1 MDSRAGWGCVFLA
14 LLLLTVPVSLLA
26 AAALAAVCHELCHVL
41 AVILLGGRV
50 ERFSLTLGG
59 AVLDISGL
67 SCGREAL
74 ASAAGPAGSLLLLLG
89 LRRFPVL
96 ALCGLAQG
104 CFNLLPV
111 YPLDGGRLLA
121 RILECLGK
129 QEKAA
134 SVLSVTTWA
143 SLGILSAVCL
153 WLRMPLAI
161 AFLIPLIPKKIS
173 LQTGHRQST
182 IGLPRIKR

>member
-1 MDSRAGWGCVFLA
+1 M
-14 LLLLTVPVSLLA
+14 
-26 AAALAAVCHELCHVL
+26 
-41 AVILLGGRV
+41 
-50 ERFSLTLGG
+50 
-59 AVLDISGL
+59 
-67 SCGREAL
+67 
-74 ASAAGPAGSLLLLLG
+74 
-89 LRRFPVL
+89 
-96 ALCGLAQG
+96 
-104 CFNLLPV
+104 
-111 YPLDGGRLLA
+111 LA

-134 SVLSVTTWA
+134 SVLSVTAWA

-173 LQTGHRQST
+173 LQTGHRQRT